1 MKAMQMSESLYEYIT
16 GHCTAQPQ
24 FMQQLRAETATMPH
38 ASMQVSPEQGA
49 FLGMLARWMGAV
61 RTIEVGVFT
70 GYSSLSVA
78 LALPAHGR
86 IVACDVSEEYTSV
99 ARRYWKQARVD
110 QKITLRLG
118 PASQTLEHLL
128 EDGQAETF
136 DMAFI
141 DADKPGYDTYY
152 EQCLKLVRPGGAILI
167 DNVLWGG
174 QVVDPSDHDAS
185 TVALRTLNEKIAVD
199 RRVQCCMLAVA
210 DGLTLVRKHTLA

>member
-1 MKAMQMSESLYEYIT
+1 MKAMQMSESLYAYIT
-16 GHCTAQPQ
+16 GHCTPQPQ
-24 FMQQLRAETATMPH
+24 FMQQLREETAAMPH

-49 FLGMLARWMGAV
+49 FLGMLAHWMGAV

-86 IVACDVSEEYTSV
+86 IVACDVSEEFTSV

-118 PASQTLEHLL
+118 PASQTLGHLL

-141 DADKPGYDTYY
+141 DADKVGYDTYY

-174 QVVDPSDHDAS
+174 QVADPSAQDES
-185 TVALRTLNEKIAVD
+185 IVALRALNKKIVAD

-210 DGLTLVRKHTLA
+210 DGLTLVRKNTLA